1 MEWGGLIG
9 LGVAGNFTG
18 HLEQAGE
25 ASDFVNVKV
34 TEAAAPKG
42 IFPFYVPA
50 GTSSGEDSHF
60 LNCMP
65 VSADKIILG
74 SLEENHQIEPELSL
88 RCEIIYQNEKVS
100 RIVPKLAMAHND
112 CSIRRAGAKKI
123 SEKKNWGPAS
133 KGTSAQAIVIDQFS
147 EGGILDRCRLASF
160 LLRDGTLHPYG
171 VDSEITGYS
180 YFYRTLLDWLIVR
193 MNSQLDEG
201 PLEDIPAWISLAGYP
216 KEALISVGAT
226 RYTEFGETHF
236 LKPGDRS
243 IVVLYDGEMWS
254 AGDIQKMALDPNGGE
269 QDGISILNQFVEPP
283 LINK

>member
-1 MEWGGLIG
+1 MPWNDVIG
-9 LGVAGNFTG
+9 FGVAGNFTG

-42 IFPFYVPA
+42 IFPFYIPPNKV
-50 GTSSGEDSHF
+50 SGEESHF

-65 VSADKIILG
+65 VSSDKIILG

-88 RCEIIYQNEKVS
+88 RCEIVYQNEKVE
-100 RIVPKLAMAHND
+100 RIIPKLAMAHND

-133 KGTSAQAIVIDQFS
+133 KGTSSQSIVVDQFS
-147 EGGILDRCRLASF
+147 EGGVLDRCRLASF

-171 VDSEITGYS
+171 LDSAITGYS
-180 YFYRTLLDWLIVR
+180 YFYQTLLDWLTTR
-193 MNSQLDEG
+193 MNTQLDEG
-201 PLEDIPAWISLAGYP
+201 PLEDIPRWLSRAGYP
-216 KEALISVGAT
+216 KEALVSVGAT
-226 RYTEFGETHF
+226 RYTEYGETHF

-243 IVVLYDGEMWS
+243 IVVVYDGEMWCS
-254 AGDIQKMALDPNGGE
+254 DDIQAMVLE
-269 QDGISILNQFVEPP
+269 QKGRDGDGLSILDQRVEYPA
-283 LINK
+283 

>member
-1 MEWGGLIG
+1 MPWNDVIG
-9 LGVAGNFTG
+9 FGVAGNFTG

-42 IFPFYVPA
+42 IFPFYIPPNKV
-50 GTSSGEDSHF
+50 SGEESHF

-65 VSADKIILG
+65 VSSDKIILG

-88 RCEIIYQNEKVS
+88 RCEMVYQNEKVE
-100 RIVPKLAMAHND
+100 RIIPKLAMAHND

-133 KGTSAQAIVIDQFS
+133 KGTSSQSIVVDQFS
-147 EGGILDRCRLASF
+147 KGGVLDRCRLASF

-171 VDSEITGYS
+171 LDSAITGYS
-180 YFYRTLLDWLIVR
+180 YFYQTLLDWLTTR
-193 MNSQLDEG
+193 MNTQLDEG
-201 PLEDIPAWISLAGYP
+201 PLEDIPRWLSRAGYP
-216 KEALISVGAT
+216 KEALVSVGAT
-226 RYTEFGETHF
+226 RYTEYGETHF

-243 IVVLYDGEMWS
+243 IVVVYDGEKWS
-254 AGDIQKMALDPNGGE
+254 IDDIQAMVLE
-269 QDGISILNQFVEPP
+269 QKGSDGDGLSILDQRVEYPA
-283 LINK
+283 